1 MQRSSPPKQKNDLG
15 FKRNMF
21 NSHGFLFHVLFCLC
35 TCSDIEIPGD
45 TVNAKLNGSIEFNIQ
60 QEPTVCNFTVEWYKH
75 TTSTLCLRFEAPNIT
90 CLGDCC
96 KKAQFHCQN
105 NSLVL
110 NSVTLQDEGKYIEK
124 IMLQNGTI
132 KKNIFTLKIIY
143 PPCISNV
150 SIIST
155 QSTLMVMCE
164 ASGGSV
170 SYSWLKDGQ
179 ALQNMNQTLMVHEA
193 TQKVCGKYTCVAA
206 NEWGSTE
213 AHVNVNGEY
222 AICRGLDGRH
232 EIKIVSAVICAL
244 CFCVIAV
251 CIKKYHAG
259 IFSNESWTPEDRG
272 NRGPNTG
279 MEEDRIYDEPSNV
292 QPNPPEVVQLPY
304 VYTDFIPGRFPTGH
318 AKKVKTEAG
327 YSTIGEVQEQVQTLR
342 ALEQAETPVAL
353 EQAETPVVLEQAPKN
368 T

>member
-213 AHVNVNGEY
+213 AHVNVNG
-222 AICRGLDGRH
+222 
-232 EIKIVSAVICAL
+232 
-244 CFCVIAV
+244 
-251 CIKKYHAG
+251 
-259 IFSNESWTPEDRG
+259 

-279 MEEDRIYDEPSNV
+279 MEAEDRIYDEPSNV